1 MTVIRGILATWPG
14 RLFGVALVAVLAGG
28 AVVASRVNAQ
38 PAKAEIRTQPVARGS
53 VTQTVVISGSVN
65 ASSQVKLAFKA
76 QGKISAIYVSVGQQ
90 VTAGQAIATIDTAD
104 LQTTLTQAQQSLK
117 SAQLNYDKAAQ

>member
-1 MTVIRGILATWPG
+1 
-14 RLFGVALVAVLAGG
+14 
-28 AVVASRVNAQ
+28 VNAQ

-53 VTQTVVISGSVN
+53 VTQTVAISGSVN

-90 VTAGQAIATIDTAD
+90 VTAGQAIATIDTTD

-117 SAQLNYDKAAQ
+117 SAQLNYDKAAQSANDAQRSLRSEERRVGKEGNCERRGGES